1 MPEIII
7 ERELINNFPE
17 YISEEKSY
25 LVVIPTLFEEIIN
38 KKENS
43 LTSIK
48 KNSSKIINRRVS
60 S

>member
-25 LVVIPTLFEEIIN
+25 LIIIPT
-38 KKENS
+38 
-43 LTSIK
+43 
-48 KNSSKIINRRVS
+48 
-60 S
+60 